1 MGRFLGFMRMFRRRK
16 WKTKTFYSG

>member
-16 WKTKTFYSG
+16 WKIKTFYSG